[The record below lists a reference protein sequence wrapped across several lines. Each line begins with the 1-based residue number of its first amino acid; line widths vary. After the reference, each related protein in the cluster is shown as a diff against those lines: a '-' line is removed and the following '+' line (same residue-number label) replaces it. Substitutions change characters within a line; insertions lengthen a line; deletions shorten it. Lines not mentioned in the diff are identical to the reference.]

1 MKNFIICTITALAL
15 AGCIAQPSAAS
26 DGSTPEAPEV
36 PAGAP
41 ETPAGT
47 PEATETPAAT
57 PEATDAPVSED
68 EGVSEGV
75 IVTDGSELS
84 EAERAELEDIVEE
97 VKGDSI
103 TEGLI
108 CVKVGW
114 AEACRAPDLA
124 DMGLA
129 PLPDGTP
136 VTVVTE
142 EQVQELKATKTKRP
156 GVPKTGY

>member
-1 MKNFIICTITALAL
+1 MKNIIICTIAALAL
-15 AGCIAQPSAAS
+15 AGGITQPSAAS

-57 PEATDAPVSED
+57 PEATDAPVSEG
-68 EGVSEGV
+68 EGVSEEV
-75 IVTDGSELS
+75 IITDGSELS
-84 EAERAELEDIVEE
+84 EAEQAER
-97 VKGDSI
+97 DSI

-108 CVKVGW
+108 CHMEGW
-114 AEACRAPDLA
+114 VEACRAPDLI

-142 EQVQELKATKTKRP
+142 EQVQEPKPAKAKRP